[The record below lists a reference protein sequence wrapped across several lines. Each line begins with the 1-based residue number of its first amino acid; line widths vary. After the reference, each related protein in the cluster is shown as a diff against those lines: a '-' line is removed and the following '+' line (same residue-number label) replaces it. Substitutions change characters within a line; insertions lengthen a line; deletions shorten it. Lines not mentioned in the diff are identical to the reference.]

1 MGYVAVEGGVEAIE
15 NAEQLSQ
22 YVRLKGQSVPI
33 QVKQIQDQMRLLV
46 DRVMGEGGLYSPF
59 HAALALKQA
68 EGDPIEASFLL
79 RAFRS
84 TLPRIKDSETLK
96 MDEMRLLRRIS
107 AAFKNIP
114 GGQILGPTSDYRQ
127 RLLDFSLLNED
138 EQGVEEKLSVMEIE
152 AVSKENV
159 DSLDNMPKVVEML
172 RTQGYVQQ
180 KEQLEMN
187 PAVDLTQEA
196 LSFPAH
202 RSARLQAMARGET
215 GGLLAI
221 AYSSMRGYG
230 DIHPTVAELRVGY
243 LPIRISHPHRSGELM
258 TVGSMLI
265 TEAELV
271 AQFEEDAQEDTPTL
285 TLGYGVCFGHNEIKV
300 ISMAVLD
307 KTMKAKEPKVPAED
321 QEFVLS
327 HIDGIESSGFC
338 AHYKLPHY
346 ITFQSDLDRLR
357 DSQRYKTEGIN
368 SKQGGIEYAGS
379 TIGQ

>member
-22 YVRLKGQSVPI
+22 YVRLKGRSTPI
-33 QVKQIQDQMRLLV
+33 QVEQIQDQLRLLV

-84 TLPRIKDSETLK
+84 TLPRLKDSEALV

-107 AAFKNIP
+107 AAFKDIP

-127 RLLDFSLLNED
+127 RLLDFSLLNEN
-138 EQGVEEKLSVMEIE
+138 EQDIEEKVSLVDTETS
-152 AVSKENV
+152 SKEAKE
-159 DSLDNMPKVVEML
+159 SLNKVPKVVDIL
-172 RTQGYVQQ
+172 RSQGYVQ
-180 KEQLEMN
+180 EDEEHGVD
-187 PAVDLTQEA
+187 PVVDLTQEA
-196 LSFPAH
+196 MSFPAH

-243 LPIRISHPHRSGELM
+243 VPVRISHPHRTKEYI
-258 TVGSMLI
+258 TVGSILI

-271 AQFEEDAQEDTPTL
+271 AQFEEDPHEDIPRL

-307 KTMKAKEPKVPAED
+307 KTMKVKEARVPAED

-357 DSQRYKTEGIN
+357 DSQRHKAKAAETG
-368 SKQGGIEYAGS
+368 KK
-379 TIGQ
+379 